1 MMRRALPLYRFWRGW
16 RKSPIY
22 GTSGLTFVFVI
33 SPHWWSHLQGVLKR
47 NKMPFSLSKHVSL
60 QDVWVR
66 KRPRAQFSGQ
76 IRSILFSR
84 AFSMNCACFFWLL
97 LQSLKN
103 NVLFNDDKN
112 NCYASRFSMGWQWK
126 NIIKRKAEIRNHN
139 SSNEE
144 QGTAFLLCLT
154 GILFLM
160 GAVLWNWL
168 VIDCPFELKRL
179 RGLIPGALLT
189 VPFPQSCVC
198 ILSLG
203 WFPFRCFNRP
213 VTLTERQSNSLVH
226 HNWKGTIGITNHTSE
241 CACDILASLPALWDW
256 LQQVLSL
263 QRAETTYLVV
273 AICSAV
279 ESLFPFLCSTELD
292 GKNQVTCLN
301 SSETSPTVL
310 MSGWIAVLPSLC

>member
-1 MMRRALPLYRFWRGW
+1 
-16 RKSPIY
+16 
-22 GTSGLTFVFVI
+22 
-33 SPHWWSHLQGVLKR
+33 
-47 NKMPFSLSKHVSL
+47 MPFSLSKHVSL

-112 NCYASRFSMGWQWK
+112 NYVMHQDSQWK

-168 VIDCPFELKRL
+168 VIDCPFELKLL

-203 WFPFRCFNRP
+203 
-213 VTLTERQSNSLVH
+213 
-226 HNWKGTIGITNHTSE
+226 
-241 CACDILASLPALWDW
+241 
-256 LQQVLSL
+256 
-263 QRAETTYLVV
+263 
-273 AICSAV
+273 
-279 ESLFPFLCSTELD
+279 
-292 GKNQVTCLN
+292 
-301 SSETSPTVL
+301 
-310 MSGWIAVLPSLC
+310 